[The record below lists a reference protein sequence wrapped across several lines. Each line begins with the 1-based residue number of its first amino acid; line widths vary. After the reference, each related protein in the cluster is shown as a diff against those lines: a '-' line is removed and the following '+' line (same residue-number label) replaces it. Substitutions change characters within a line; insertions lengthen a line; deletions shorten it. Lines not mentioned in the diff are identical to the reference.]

1 MKHEGR
7 KDGKTTSTRG
17 GPQQGTPAAGE
28 ASARVAG
35 QRELAGRRY
44 GTGATLQAPD
54 KPGLPPAPPAPRS
67 ALHEASARL
76 LGQHGAQ
83 ITAGAAKVGIPDH
96 AVAAVLLTEGQFSA
110 APVDD
115 RMPLRFEPYAFFQQT
130 GRWLVATHKDQA
142 AEYRAFQE
150 ARAIDPVAAHT
161 SVRMGVAQLAGT
173 EAQAAGFQDAQAM
186 MSALQTDPQ
195 AQVDGFL
202 QVVASSEDL
211 RGALA
216 SEDWR
221 AVASLRAGPG
231 YGALGYDDA
240 LAAGAAAWKS
250 VAHGGED
257 DDTDAPR
264 KPRRRK

>member
-1 MKHEGR
+1 MKHEGG
-7 KDGKTTSTRG
+7 KDGKTTRG
-17 GPQQGTPAAGE
+17 APQQGSAVGGE
-28 ASARVAG
+28 ASARAG
-35 QRELAGRRY
+35 SQRELAGRRY
-44 GTGATLQAPD
+44 GTGATLQAPN
-54 KPGLPPAPPAPRS
+54 KPPLPPPPPAARS

-76 LGQHGAQ
+76 LGQHGER
-83 ITAGAAKVGIPDH
+83 ISAGAAKVGIPDH
-96 AVAAVLLTEGQFSA
+96 AAAAVLLTEGQFAA

-115 RMPLRFEPYAFFQQT
+115 RMALRFEPYAFFQQT

-142 AEYRAFQE
+142 AEYKAFQE
-150 ARAIDPVAAHT
+150 AQAIDPAAAHT

-173 EAQAAGFQDAQAM
+173 EAHAAGFADAQAM
-186 MSALQTDPQ
+186 LSALQANPQ
-195 AQVDGFL
+195 AQVDSFF
-202 QVVASSEDL
+202 QVVATSEDL

-240 LAAGAAAWKS
+240 LAAGAAAWKN
-250 VAHGGED
+250 VAHGGD
-257 DDTDAPR
+257 DDGSDIPK